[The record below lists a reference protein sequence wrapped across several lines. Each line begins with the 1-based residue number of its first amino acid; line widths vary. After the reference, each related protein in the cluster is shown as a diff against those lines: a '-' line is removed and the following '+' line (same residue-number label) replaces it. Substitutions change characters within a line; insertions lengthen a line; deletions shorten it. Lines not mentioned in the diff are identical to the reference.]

1 MKKRRGSLAL
11 LATILCLC
19 LSGCMFRS
27 VDELY
32 AVPAPSQDYKALQAR
47 LSEVIAQG
55 GEYAAPLSGDM
66 IQSVQLQDL
75 DGDGRQ
81 EAIAF
86 FRVSGDEKPMK
97 IYVFQQVGDSYQTLS
112 LIEGAATAIN
122 SIEYV
127 HMNDDSIRELVV
139 SWQMNTSRS
148 LAVYS
153 VGSEVVELLR
163 TDYDSYRLWDLD
175 QDNRQELILF
185 RTPLEAAYASPR
197 LEFYDYD
204 GALARTGVA
213 PLSTGGVV
221 SDGVAKTD
229 YLRSVQTGYLADHT
243 PAIFATLSYA
253 EIGQI
258 TDIFIVQNGQP
269 KNVTL
274 DPDTGE
280 SRDTLRYYTQAAPMD
295 VNGDGIMEIP
305 MPVPM
310 NEYRDTGATVNFWM
324 VRWRQFDSAGQAQ
337 EVMRTYYNSRDGW
350 YFILPEEWEEKN
362 LTMSRA
368 DASGGGEKAVTFS
381 YWSGSAEEDPIPFLT
396 IYKLTGTNRV
406 SRSKRGNRFD
416 ITPLRSDDS
425 VLYAAELRDG
435 WDSGLTEDDV
445 RERFAVI
452 RTDWYS

>member
-1 MKKRRGSLAL
+1 MKIRRGALAL
-11 LATILCLC
+11 LAMVLCLC

-32 AVPAPSQDYKALQAR
+32 AVPAPPQDYEALQVR

-55 GEYAAPLSGDM
+55 GEYAAPLSGNM

-81 EAIAF
+81 EAVAF

-97 IYVFQQVGDSYQTLS
+97 IYIFQQVGDSYQTLS
-112 LIEGAATAIN
+112 VIEGAATAIN

-127 HMNDDSIRELVV
+127 QMNEDPYRELVV
-139 SWQMNTSRS
+139 SWQMSTSRS
-148 LAVYS
+148 LSVYS
-153 VGSEVVELLR
+153 VGNEVVELLR

-185 RTPLEAAYASPR
+185 RTPLESSPR

-204 GALARTGVA
+204 GTLAMTGAAAL
-213 PLSTGGVV
+213 SNGGVIG
-221 SDGVAKTD
+221 DGVVKSD
-229 YLRSVQTGYLADHT
+229 YLKSIQTGYLSDHT
-243 PAIFATLSYA
+243 PAVFATLSCGVG
-253 EIGQI
+253 EI
-258 TDIFIVQNGQP
+258 TDIFVVQNGVP
-269 KNVTL
+269 RNVTL
-274 DPDTGE
+274 DADIGE
-280 SRDTLRYYTQAAPMD
+280 SSETIRYYTQAPLLD
-295 VNGDGIMEIP
+295 VNGDGILEVP

-310 NEYRDTGATVNFWM
+310 NEYRPGATVSFWM

-362 LTMSRA
+362 LTMSRT
-368 DASGGGEKAVTFS
+368 DASGGGEQAVTFS
-381 YWSGSAEEDPIPFLT
+381 YWSGSAVEEPIPFLT

-406 SRSKRGNRFD
+406 SRSKRGNRFN
-416 ITPLRSDDS
+416 ITPLGTDDS
-425 VLYAAELRDG
+425 VIYAAELRDG
-435 WDSGLTEDDV
+435 WDSGLTEDMV